1 MTTGQWG
8 LLSLLAVLWGGSFF
22 FQKVALAALPPF
34 TVLLARVGL
43 AAAALWIAARAVGYR
58 LPRSRQDWV
67 PLVVM
72 AALNNVVPFSLIL
85 WGQTRIASGLAAI
98 LNACAPLFTAVL
110 AHFLTRDERLTSRR
124 AAGVLLG
131 LSGVVLMIGPDSLG
145 GIGRDVL
152 AQLAVLT
159 AGISYAC
166 AGIFGRRFAGTPPL
180 VTATGQVTASTLLIL
195 PVTLLVDRPW
205 TLARPGARVLA
216 ALLGLAIISTAL
228 GYVVYFR
235 ILATAGA
242 TNLLL
247 VTLVMPVIALV
258 LGTLV
263 LGERL
268 APPHFAGM
276 GLIAGG
282 LAVIDGR
289 LLPGLLARK
298 AGRGRDT
305 GRGDPRREPGRPR
318 VASDSTPA
326 EDCGRY
332 P

>member
-1 MTTGQWG
+1 MKRMSTGEWG
-8 LLSLLAVLWGGSFF
+8 LLVILGILWGGSFF

-43 AAAALWIAARAVGYR
+43 AAATLWIAARAAGHR
-58 LPRSRQDWV
+58 LPPPGRPWA
-67 PLVVM
+67 PFVVM
-72 AALNNVVPFSLIL
+72 AILNNVIPFSLIL

-110 AHFLTRDERLTSRR
+110 AHFLTRDERLTRRR

-131 LSGVVLMIGPDSLG
+131 LGGVVLMIGPDSLG
-145 GIGRDVL
+145 GLGRDAL
-152 AQLAVLT
+152 AQLGVLA
-159 AGISYAC
+159 AGVSYAC

-180 VTATGQVTASTLLIL
+180 VTAMGQVTASTLLIL
-195 PVTLLVDRPW
+195 PVALLVDRPW
-205 TLARPGARVLA
+205 TLAPPPTRVWA
-216 ALLGLAIISTAL
+216 AILGLAIISTAL

-235 ILATAGA
+235 ILATAGP

-247 VTLVMPVIALV
+247 VTLLMPAIALV

-268 APPHFAGM
+268 ALRHLGGM
-276 GLIAGG
+276 ALIATG

-289 LLPGLLARK
+289 VLATL
-298 AGRGRDT
+298 A
-305 GRGDPRREPGRPR
+305 PRAR
-318 VASDSTPA
+318 STRSGA
-326 EDCGRY
+326 EAR
-332 P
+332 